1 MEKTFFKIYKTIKN
15 KIDNPKAFIDI
26 AFLDTNNN
34 KIKGENFFRLIYE
47 KDRGISLIEF
57 MKNIYGYSTYLAY
70 NDDLKKINNDAS
82 KELNSIS
89 FLVKDPKR
97 KSKVTDFTLSNY
109 RLRRGYNISK
119 FSTKDKARYEQYL
132 ALLDVIL
139 SSKEDSQVFFETMIR
154 FKDSRVLN
162 LETRNYGTMLVMFD
176 PNELFYH
183 VAEEQDLKPIV
194 ETLYTIKPKKNNL
207 LSDFG
212 GFENAD
218 FEYYLNLTIFK
229 NQKTNEVYALICL
242 ADNNTNESFLSHKIF
257 KLDNKLKNIE
267 DVICSSIYMFFE
279 EFGIPTVINT
289 VSPIL
294 YEYLLPIYKNGI
306 EIVFNYDSFHTA
318 LMRHITNMILSYI
331 TKYEISNINLNEEL
345 IDKIF
350 MYFKYLLMNS
360 FNPIEH
366 YLVENDADL
375 YQLIDDFFNNEPSS
389 DLEEETF
396 DDENDTFIN

>member
-1 MEKTFFKIYKTIKN
+1 MEKTFFKIYKIIKN

-26 AFLDTNNN
+26 AFLDTKNT
-34 KIKGENFFRLIYE
+34 KIKSENFFRLIYE
-47 KDRGISLIEF
+47 KDRGITLIEF

-89 FLVKDPKR
+89 FLCKDPKR
-97 KSKVTDFTLSNY
+97 KSKVTDFSLSNY
-109 RLRRGYNISK
+109 KLRRGYNISK
-119 FSTKDKARYEQYL
+119 FSSKDKTRYEQYL

-139 SSKEDSQVFFETMIR
+139 SSEEDSKIFFETLIR

-176 PNELFYH
+176 PNEFFYH
-183 VAEEQDLKPIV
+183 VAEEQNIKPIV
-194 ETLYTIKPKKNNL
+194 ESLYNIKSKKNNL
-207 LSDFG
+207 LNDFG
-212 GFENAD
+212 GFKNAD
-218 FEYYLNLTIFK
+218 FDYYLNLTTFK

-294 YEYLLPIYKNGI
+294 YEYLLPIYNNGI
-306 EIVFNYDSFHTA
+306 EIIFNYDGFHTA

-331 TKYEISNINLNEEL
+331 TKYEIRDINLNNEL

-350 MYFKYLLMNS
+350 IYFKYLLMNS

-389 DLEEETF
+389 DLEEDTL
-396 DDENDTFIN
+396 DNENDTFIN

>member
-176 PNELFYH
+176 PNEFFYH

-218 FEYYLNLTIFK
+218 FEYYLNLTTFK